1 MKKRKSLVT
10 IFISL
15 TLSMAVFFLSLPVL
29 RLSPVH
35 AEPQDGL
42 ILYYDF
48 NLQNG
53 GSTIIS
59 DVSGSQNSGELKNNN
74 GKIEGTY
81 SIEEAHIYG
90 KTVQALHLEGGQ
102 TGAYLQFPNG
112 ILYGNEAVTISVWVK
127 LTTNNGYQRIW
138 DFGTGQD
145 KYMYLLSDGR
155 NSGFQGYASA
165 ITTSGWTN
173 EKGVQKKKNI
183 DKNRWVLTTLVL
195 DGSSMSLYENGEQ
208 VGNTV
213 DTGITLA
220 DLGVT
225 GNNYLGYG
233 QFTENPTAGWFAEL
247 KIYNRALSKEEIRS
261 MYDVGDAG
269 IVSADI
275 EDLDLG
281 DTSGITESITLP
293 RMGINGAAISWTSEN
308 KAIAIQG
315 DLAKITRPAQ
325 GKADVTGT
333 VTATVRCGSVSEKKS
348 FPVTVLAQYS
358 DQQVVEHDAK
368 ALKESIGDLSA
379 VTEDFSLPIRGEW
392 GANIIWSSDNSAI
405 AVQSGTAEVTR
416 PKIGEK
422 SAQGSLLAFVAY
434 GKESLH
440 LEIKAIVPPFRKTVT
455 VKEIEE
461 IKTETYVGSSP
472 PLPNYVNATYSD
484 GTVKKL
490 KTVWPDK
497 VNADKYS
504 SPGKFMVEGS
514 VIGEKAKIAAEVT
527 VAEGEEPPKEKAA
540 ENFPF
545 SSITLDKADITG
557 SILTQNRERAINY
570 LKQLD
575 SKRMLYNFYKAY
587 GQEDAIKGIEPL
599 GGWEKPEGLLRGHS
613 TGHYMSAL
621 SLAYISTGDVEMKEK
636 LDEVVH
642 ALRSL
647 QQLSQGDPQDFQTQ
661 GVDQTLWSKDYTTW
675 GEGYISAY
683 PPDQFALLEQ
693 YTPYGQVWA
702 PYYTM
707 HKLLEGFLDA
717 YAYTENNEA
726 LECAR
731 DLGRWIYR
739 RLSGCD
745 KEQLSKMWR
754 IDTSGEFGSC
764 NGAMARLYMYT
775 GETEF
780 LEGAKLFDNTNFF
793 HHMSKNVDDIAGRM
807 TNQYISQVVGAM
819 EIYEST
825 LSSGS
830 MEMDYYQIAKNFWNL
845 AVSRYSYSTGGVGTN
860 NKFTESYQL
869 ANSISSQG
877 NCETCAAYNMMKLT
891 KMLSQYEPDQ
901 AEYMDYYE
909 RTLYN
914 QILASQNPAS
924 TMNNGI
930 ARLIRIDPGGH
941 REYGGDYNSFTCCHS
956 SGMEM
961 HLRYQEAAYSKTE
974 EALYVGLYLPST
986 VTWQEKGVKVTQETE
1001 FPSET
1006 TKLTVSSLPG
1016 MEAQGFQMKLRVP
1029 YWATKG
1035 FRVKINGQ
1043 EAIKDP
1049 EISTYATLENIQ
1061 AGDVVEIEMPW
1072 TIHLDRTPDIIG
1084 ASTVASLMYGPFV
1097 MAARSNSRNWNTL
1110 ILPEDLEEAFQVS
1123 YNPVNGFPI
1132 LANKD
1137 FNFFPMFAPEFSTN
1151 SYHAYFK
1158 VIMAEGEEEWH
1169 QASLMNLTPERGA
1182 FTLTTEMVKDGEDL
1196 TIMAEPKE
1204 GYRVKSLIINQ
1215 KKVQIKSDNTYI
1227 IKNVTDDL
1235 EISGSFCPVKLA
1247 VPDSA
1252 HLEYRATAFSDH
1264 TASWEYLDGIKSNWE
1279 PESSNE
1285 GRIGLGWGNYYQ
1297 APDSEHFVQY
1307 EWDVEVSMN
1316 QFEVYW
1322 YDDGSGTRVPGS
1334 IKVMYLDE
1342 EGAWQEAKL
1351 LSEYEDMIAID
1362 QYNSICFEPIT
1373 TTSVKLVMRVLEG
1386 AGATG
1391 IYRWKVSM
1399 EK

>member
-1 MKKRKSLVT
+1 MKKRKSPIT
-10 IFISL
+10 ILISL
-15 TLSMAVFFLSLPVL
+15 ALSLAVFFLSLPVSK
-29 RLSPVH
+29 LSLVY

-48 NLQNG
+48 NLQNDN
-53 GSTIIS
+53 STIIS
-59 DVSGSQNSGELKNNN
+59 DVSGSQNSGELKNNS

-81 SIEEAHIYG
+81 SIEDAHIYG
-90 KTVQALHLEGGQ
+90 RTVQALHLEGGQ

-112 ILYGNEAVTISVWVK
+112 ILYGNEAVTICVWVK

-155 NSGFQGYASA
+155 NNGFQGYASA
-165 ITTSGWTN
+165 ITTEGWTN
-173 EKGVQKKKNI
+173 EKGVQKKDNI

-195 DGSSMSLYENGEQ
+195 DGSRMSLYENGEQ

-213 DTGITLA
+213 DTGITIA
-220 DLGVT
+220 DLGMT

-261 MYDVGDAG
+261 MYNVGDAE
-269 IVSADI
+269 IVSADK
-275 EDLDLG
+275 EELDLG
-281 DTSGITESITLP
+281 DTSEVTESITLP
-293 RMGINGAAISWTSEN
+293 LAGINGASISWTSEN
-308 KAIAIQG
+308 KAISIQG
-315 DLAKITRPAQ
+315 DLAKVTRPAQ
-325 GKADVTGT
+325 GTANATGT
-333 VTATVRCGSVSEKKS
+333 ITATIHYGGVSEQKL
-348 FPVTVLAQYS
+348 FPITVLSQYS
-358 DQQVVEHDAK
+358 GEQVVEHDAE
-368 ALKESIGDLSA
+368 ALKESMEDLSS
-379 VTEDFSLPIRGEW
+379 VTEDFALPTQGEW
-392 GANIIWSSDNSAI
+392 GANIRWTSNNSAI
-405 AVQSGTAEVTR
+405 AVQSGLAKVTR
-416 PKIGEK
+416 PKVGEK
-422 SAQGSLLAFVAY
+422 SAQGSLLAVVSY
-434 GKESLH
+434 GKETLH
-440 LEIKAIVPPFRKTVT
+440 LEIEAVVPPLRKTVT
-455 VKEIEE
+455 VKEIEK
-461 IKTETYVGSSP
+461 IKTETYVGCSP
-472 PLPNYVNATYSD
+472 SLPHYVNATYSD
-484 GTVKKL
+484 GTAKKL
-490 KTVWPDK
+490 KAVWPDK

-504 SPGKFMVEGS
+504 SPGKFIVEGC
-514 VIGEKAKIAAEVT
+514 VVREKIKVTAEVT
-527 VAEGEEPPKEKAA
+527 VVEGEEPPKEIITD
-540 ENFPF
+540 NFPF
-545 SSITLDKADITG
+545 SSVTLDKIGAVG

-570 LKQLD
+570 LNLLD

-587 GQEDAIKGIEPL
+587 GQEDEIEGIEPL
-599 GGWEKPEGLLRGHS
+599 GGWEGPEGLLRGHS
-613 TGHYMSAL
+613 MGYYMSAL

-642 ALRSL
+642 TLRSL
-647 QQLSQGDPQDFQTQ
+647 QQLSQGEPQNFKTQ
-661 GVDQTLWSKDYTTW
+661 GVDQTLWSKEYTTW

-707 HKLLEGFLDA
+707 DKLLAGFMDA
-717 YAYTENNEA
+717 YAYTGNEEA
-726 LECAR
+726 LECAK

-745 KEQLSKMWR
+745 KEQLSKMWK

-807 TNQYISQVVGAM
+807 ANQYISQVAGAL
-819 EIYEST
+819 EIYKST
-825 LSSGS
+825 LSAGS
-830 MEMDYYQIAKNFWNL
+830 PETDYYQIAKNFWNL
-845 AVSRYSYSTGGVGTN
+845 AVSRYAYSTGGVGTR
-860 NKFTESYQL
+860 NKFTECYQL
-869 ANSISSQG
+869 ANNISSQG

-891 KMLSQYEPDQ
+891 RMLNQYEPDQ

-924 TMNNGI
+924 TMHNGI
-930 ARLIRIDPGGH
+930 AHLVSIEPGGR

-956 SGMEM
+956 AGMEM
-961 HLRYQEAAYSKTE
+961 HLRYQEAAYSKTD

-986 VTWQEKGVKVTQETE
+986 VTWQEKGIKITQETE
-1001 FPSET
+1001 FPSEI

-1035 FRVKINGQ
+1035 FRVKVNGQ
-1043 EAIKDP
+1043 EAIKNP
-1049 EISTYATLENIQ
+1049 EISTYATLENVQ
-1061 AGDVVEIEMPW
+1061 AGDVVEIETPW
-1072 TIHLDRTPDIIG
+1072 AIHLDRTPDIIG
-1084 ASTVASLMYGPFV
+1084 ASTVASVMYGPFV
-1097 MAARSNSRNWNTL
+1097 MAARNNSRNWKTL
-1110 ILPEDLEEAFQVS
+1110 ILPENIEEVFQVF

-1132 LANKD
+1132 LTYKD
-1137 FNFFPMFAPEFSTN
+1137 YSFLPMFAPEFSTN

-1158 VIMAEGEEEWH
+1158 VIMSEGEEKWH
-1169 QASLMNLTPERGA
+1169 EASLVNLTPERGT
-1182 FTLTTEMVKDGEDL
+1182 FTLSTEMAKDGEDL

-1227 IKNVTDDL
+1227 IKNVTEGL
-1235 EISGSFCPVKLA
+1235 EISGSFCPIKIA
-1247 VPDSA
+1247 IPDPA
-1252 HLEYRATAFSDH
+1252 HLEYRATVFSDY
-1264 TASWEYLDGIKSNWE
+1264 TASWEYLDGIKANWE

-1297 APDSEHFVQY
+1297 MPDSEHFVQY
-1307 EWDVEVSMN
+1307 EWDMEVTMS

-1322 YDDGSGTRVPGS
+1322 YDDGSGTRVPGN

-1342 EGAWQEAKL
+1342 EGAWQEAEL
-1351 LSEYEDMIAID
+1351 LSEYKDMIAID
-1362 QYNSICFEPIT
+1362 RYNTICFEPIT
-1373 TTSVKLVMRVLEG
+1373 TTSVKLVMHVLEG

-1399 EK
+1399 GE